1 MEDLI
6 EIVAAS
12 FARHGINFT
21 DAAARAERA
30 NGPAPALMPTMPA
43 EPTALPEHNFRRI
56 LEGDPA
62 P

>member
-21 DAAARAERA
+21 DAAARAAERT
-30 NGPAPALMPTMPA
+30 NEPAPASMPA
-43 EPTALPEHNFRRI
+43 ETTALPEHNFRRI